1 MATRLG
7 CGSFLIAGIVF
18 ELAGTPLLAQNSPQQ
33 PAPNPIRNSAPAAA
47 RQPVDPNLQRGQQ
60 TGQAAAAD
68 NRGQLAAA
76 GAPGNV
82 PSSGAPVQ
90 PQPLPV
96 APPFVLSPQ
105 EQADLDALLKK
116 WEHQSE
122 SVKVFQ
128 CTFKRVEYNPAL
140 AGGNG
145 LQPTTESDGE
155 IKFAAPDKGLFHVL
169 KMSNLV
175 QDPKTGA
182 YTRQPADA
190 TEWWTCDGK
199 SMFQVDA
206 QKKLVIET
214 PLPPQLQGTAITD
227 GPLPFVFGA
236 KADVL
241 KLRYFIQV
249 EPASVAKKQ
258 VYDPKKQ
265 VWIEVLPKLQ
275 KDAANFSKVELIF
288 SKDDMQIQA
297 MQIYNPGANGQ
308 NLSRT
313 VYTFDKQSIN
323 SPWAPLANLL
333 GDFARPSPVNY
344 THVLQNPNPAPPPA
358 APPKANGGQ
367 QPGAQ
372 ASRPQPPR
380 G

>member
-1 MATRLG
+1 MAIRLG
-7 CGSFLIAGIVF
+7 CGSFLIAGIVL
-18 ELAGTPLLAQNSPQQ
+18 ELAGTLLAQNSPQQ
-33 PAPNPIRNSAPAAA
+33 PAPNPIRNSASAAV
-47 RQPVDPNLQRGQQ
+47 RQTVDPNLQRGQQ
-60 TGQAAAAD
+60 TGQTAVAD

-82 PSSGAPVQ
+82 PPGGAPAQ

-122 SVKVFQ
+122 SVNVFQ

-145 LQPTTESDGE
+145 LQPTTESEGE
-155 IKFAAPDKGLFHVL
+155 IKFAAPDKGLFRVIS
-169 KMSNLV
+169 MWNLI
-175 QDPKTGA
+175 QDPKTGT
-182 YTRQPADA
+182 YSKQPAEA
-190 TEWWTCDGK
+190 TEYWTCDGK

-206 QKKLVIET
+206 AKKLVIET

-236 KADVL
+236 KSEAL
-241 KLRYFIQV
+241 KARYFLRNITPP
-249 EPASVAKKQ
+249 EEAKKG
-258 VYDPKKQ
+258 
-265 VWIEVLPKLQ
+265 VWIEALPRLQ
-275 KDAANFSKVELIF
+275 KDAANFSRVDLIF
-288 SKDDMQIQA
+288 GKDEMQIQA

-323 SPWAPLANLL
+323 SPWAPLAKLM
-333 GDFARPSPVNY
+333 GGFARPSPIGY
-344 THVLQNPNPAPPPA
+344 THVLQNPNPTTPPA
-358 APPKANGGQ
+358 APPKSNGGQ

-372 ASRPQPPR
+372 ASRPQPPP

>member
-1 MATRLG
+1 MAIRLG
-7 CGSFLIAGIVF
+7 CGSFLIAGIVL
-18 ELAGTPLLAQNSPQQ
+18 ELAGTLLAQNSPQQ

-60 TGQAAAAD
+60 SGQAAVAD
-68 NRGQLAAA
+68 NHGQLAA

-82 PSSGAPVQ
+82 PPSGAPAQ

-128 CTFKRVEYNPAL
+128 CNFQRVEYNPAL
-140 AGGNG
+140 AGGSG
-145 LQPTTESDGE
+145 DRATTVSDGE
-155 IKFAAPDKGLFHVL
+155 IKFAAPDKGLFRVL
-169 KMSNLV
+169 NMANFV
-175 QDPKTGA
+175 QDPKTGK
-182 YTRQPADA
+182 YSQQPANA

-199 SMFQVDA
+199 SMFQVDTE
-206 QKKLVIET
+206 KKLVTET

-236 KADVL
+236 KADAL
-241 KLRYFIQV
+241 KMRYFIRV
-249 EPASVAKKQ
+249 IPPNVANKQ

-297 MQIYNPGANGQ
+297 MQIYNPGATGQ

-323 SPWAPLANLL
+323 SPWAPLAQLL
-333 GDFARPSPVNY
+333 NNFARPSPIGY

-367 QPGAQ
+367 QSGAQ
-372 ASRPQPPR
+372 ASRTQPPR

>member
-1 MATRLG
+1 MALRLG

-33 PAPNPIRNSAPAAA
+33 PAPNPIRNAAPTAV

-60 TGQAAAAD
+60 TGQAAVAD

-76 GAPGNV
+76 GAPGTV
-82 PSSGAPVQ
+82 PPNGAPAQ

-96 APPFVLSPQ
+96 APPFVLAPQ

-128 CTFKRVEYNPAL
+128 CNFKRVEYNPAL
-140 AGGNG
+140 VGGNG

-182 YTRQPADA
+182 YTRQPVEA
-190 TEWWTCDGK
+190 TEYWTCDGK

-206 QKKLVIET
+206 VKKLVTET

-236 KADVL
+236 KADAL
-241 KLRYFIQV
+241 KMRYYLHIL
-249 EPASVAKKQ
+249 PPDDA
-258 VYDPKKQ
+258 KKQ

-275 KDAANFSKVELIF
+275 KDAANFSRVDLIF
-288 SKDDMQIQA
+288 NKEDMQIQA

-323 SPWAPLANLL
+323 SPWAPLAKLF
-333 GDFARPSPVNY
+333 GAFDPPSGY

-372 ASRPQPPR
+372 ASRPQPPPR
-380 G
+380 